1 MLTILLIERCCNL
14 KVKDLIKQ
22 LKQYDPEQEV
32 FIMEGLNTTFI
43 TEQITFEETEL
54 DGKRIIVVK

>member
-1 MLTILLIERCCNL
+1 M

-43 TEQITFEETEL
+43 TEQITFEEAEL